1 MTDVSASSEESIS
14 VALDSSSFLTE
25 KLINRMCFII
35 NSYPFYTDHTHE
47 RNSPVIV
54 KKLMAEHAFKM
65 ICAYEEHLKICFH
78 SLSDQYQ

>member
-47 RNSPVIV
+47 RNSD
-54 KKLMAEHAFKM
+54 
-65 ICAYEEHLKICFH
+65 CEETHGRACIQNDMCI
-78 SLSDQYQ
+78 